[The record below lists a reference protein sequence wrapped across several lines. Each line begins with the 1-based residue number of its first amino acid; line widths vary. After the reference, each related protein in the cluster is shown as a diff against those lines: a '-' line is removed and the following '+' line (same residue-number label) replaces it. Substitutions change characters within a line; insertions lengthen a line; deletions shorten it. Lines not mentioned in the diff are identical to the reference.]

1 MEGLIFGILRYRS
14 GTSGLFTGESWL
26 IWESWHNVLSYHQV
40 TTYSSRMRYVFCAHV
55 KRLLL
60 FLQGAE
66 RKNKD
71 ESKSAE
77 KRIQKWVKQ
86 NTSACA
92 GECLSGN
99 FFSMPV
105 LCKTLIATLL
115 TMCQKFLLYSN

>member
-1 MEGLIFGILRYRS
+1 MGVEHLGSLQENPGLSGRVGISYI
-14 GTSGLFTGESWL
+14 T
-26 IWESWHNVLSYHQV
+26 LSSNNNIVIENEVH
-40 TTYSSRMRYVFCAHV
+40 FCAHV
-55 KRLLL
+55 KMLLF

-92 GECLSGN
+92 GECLSER
-99 FFSMPV
+99 FFFH
-105 LCKTLIATLL
+105 A
-115 TMCQKFLLYSN
+115 NA

>member
-1 MEGLIFGILRYRS
+1 M
-14 GTSGLFTGESWL
+14 
-26 IWESWHNVLSYHQV
+26 
-40 TTYSSRMRYVFCAHV
+40 

-92 GECLSGN
+92 GECLSES
-99 FFSMPV
+99 FFPIPMLDGAVTNASLVSIFVFNCGVFYMYRI
-105 LCKTLIATLL
+105 LSAISRARL
-115 TMCQKFLLYSN
+115 

>member
-1 MEGLIFGILRYRS
+1 M
-14 GTSGLFTGESWL
+14 
-26 IWESWHNVLSYHQV
+26 
-40 TTYSSRMRYVFCAHV
+40 

-92 GECLSGN
+92 GECLSESF
-99 FFSMPV
+99 FFSMPMLDGAV
-105 LCKTLIATLL
+105 INASLVSVFVFNCGVFYLLCHPA
-115 TMCQKFLLYSN
+115 C

>member
-1 MEGLIFGILRYRS
+1 MTSQGAYGWFRGEWVKLSSNNNILIENEVR
-14 GTSGLFTGESWL
+14 
-26 IWESWHNVLSYHQV
+26 
-40 TTYSSRMRYVFCAHV
+40 FCAHV

-92 GECLSGN
+92 GECLSES
-99 FFSMPV
+99 FYFP
-105 LCKTLIATLL
+105 CQCLIEL
-115 TMCQKFLLYSN
+115 